1 MKPLT
6 LEWIEKAEGDYI
18 TAGREL
24 RARNSPNFDASC
36 FHSQQL
42 VEKYLKAYLQ
52 EHEQTIPKTHNLI
65 DLLALCLQ
73 LDPTFQLIRP
83 DLVLLDRFAVHFRY
97 PGEQADRIEAKSAY
111 RSARVVRDLIH
122 SKLGASI

>member
-6 LEWIEKAEGDYI
+6 LEWIEKAEGDYA

-24 RARNSPNFDASC
+24 RARKFPNFDAAC

-42 VEKYLKAYLQ
+42 AEKYLKGYLQ
-52 EHEQTIPKTHNLI
+52 EHEQTIPKTHSLI

-73 LDPTFQLIRP
+73 LDLTFHMIRP
-83 DLVLLDRFAVHFRY
+83 DLVLLDRFGVHFRY
-97 PGEQADRIEAKSAY
+97 PGERADRTDARSAF
-111 RSARVVRDLIH
+111 RSARVVREFVQT
-122 SKLGASI
+122 KLNAPR